1 MNTNVAVTI
10 DTTNVD
16 VSVSTGTY
24 EVTAIGVTGLKG
36 DTGDTG
42 PANSLAIGT
51 VSTVAAGGSATA
63 TITGTAPS
71 QTLNLGIPTGATG
84 AANSLAIGTVSTVS
98 AGGSATATITGTAP
112 SQTLNLRLPTGATG
126 AANSLTI
133 GTVSTVAAGGSATAT
148 ITGTAPNQT
157 LNLGIPTG
165 AAGAQ
170 GSWSAAQPN
179 RAWSSSTTLVSGD
192 AGYLI
197 LVDSATAIS
206 VTSSL
211 GLSVGQR
218 IDFLVTNATV
228 PTISAGSGVTLNGTP
243 TTTIRARYSAAT
255 LICTASN
262 IYVLVGDLAAA

>member
-1 MNTNVAVTI
+1 M
-10 DTTNVD
+10 
-16 VSVSTGTY
+16 SVSITLDLATDRII
-24 EVTAIGVTGLKG
+24 TSGVSGPA
-36 DTGDTG
+36 G
-42 PANSLAIGT
+42 PANTLTIGTVTTVAAGGSATAAVSGTAPNQILSLGVPTGATGAPGPANTLTIGT

-84 AANSLAIGTVSTVS
+84 A
-98 AGGSATATITGTAP
+98 
-112 SQTLNLRLPTGATG
+112 
-126 AANSLTI
+126 
-133 GTVSTVAAGGSATAT
+133 
-148 ITGTAPNQT
+148 
-157 LNLGIPTG
+157 
-165 AAGAQ
+165 Q

-179 RAWSSSTTLVSGD
+179 RTWSSSTTLVSGD

-206 VTSSL
+206 VTTSL
-211 GLSVGQR
+211 ALSVGQR

-255 LICTASN
+255 LICVASN
-262 IYVLVGDLAAA
+262 SYVLVGDLAAS